1 MKKLPIWP
9 MTQKRWS
16 KMVNDVDEKIESLDE
31 RVRLLE
37 QAVFELSTMAKY
49 LKYGFFVIAGSF
61 GVEIQG
67 MM

>member
-1 MKKLPIWP
+1 
-9 MTQKRWS
+9 
-16 KMVNDVDEKIESLDE
+16 MVNDVDEKIESLDE

>member
-1 MKKLPIWP
+1 MSLEDK
-9 MTQKRWS
+9 
-16 KMVNDVDEKIESLDE
+16 VESLDE

-61 GVEIQG
+61 GMEIQG

>member
-1 MKKLPIWP
+1 MWQKK
-9 MTQKRWS
+9 QKRWL
-16 KMVNDVDEKIESLDE
+16 KMGIEDKVESLDE

-49 LKYGFFVIAGSF
+49 LKYAFFAMVASL
-61 GVEIQG
+61 GVDMQG